1 MNELDFKGLILP
13 IAFFLVGTIMIATG
27 MGHPLPAAPPGC
39 GVLRALASDA
49 DASKQ
54 KVERQTQIAYVLKPP
69 PGPPPETIIVKE
81 SCPAPVAQ
89 KCESSQ
95 VSEKAAEEETAEP
108 QRKRRKHRYRHWR
121 RRRWTLM

>member
-1 MNELDFKGLILP
+1 MNERDFKGLILP

-39 GVLRALASDA
+39 GV
-49 DASKQ
+49 Q

-69 PGPPPETIIVKE
+69 PAPPPETIIVKE